1 MYSEPLV
8 HALSP
13 CEGPVESDFNLIQNP
28 LGVLCKDV
36 IKWEM
41 NELFFYTIFK
51 KILYSNPLFS
61 RNSQSLINRLA
72 DLQAGRLGLISSME
86 YRNFCFN
93 FDFSF
98 TFPKLP

>member
-1 MYSEPLV
+1 MD
-8 HALSP
+8 ALSP
-13 CEGPVESDFNLIQNP
+13 SEGPVESDFTLIQNQ

-61 RNSQSLINRLA
+61 RNSHSLINRLA
-72 DLQAGRLGLISSME
+72 DLRAGRLGLISSME
-86 YRNFCFN
+86 Y
-93 FDFSF
+93 
-98 TFPKLP
+98 